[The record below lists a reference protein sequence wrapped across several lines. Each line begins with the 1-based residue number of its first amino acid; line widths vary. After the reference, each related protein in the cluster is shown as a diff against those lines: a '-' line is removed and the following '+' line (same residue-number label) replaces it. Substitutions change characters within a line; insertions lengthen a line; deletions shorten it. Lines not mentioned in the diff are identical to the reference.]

1 MMRRAIR
8 LPMSKEEKVAVR
20 IGTLLSDFSLDLE
33 RVGKHLALSNPH
45 VIYSRAVE
53 VLESAEYNKET
64 AEYDEKLQYYQ
75 QGRLF

>member
-45 VIYSRAVE
+45 VIYSRAME

>member
-8 LPMSKEEKVAVR
+8 LPVSKEEKVAMK

-33 RVGKHLALSNPH
+33 RVGKHLAISNPH

-53 VLESAEYNKET
+53 VLEAAEYNKEN
-64 AEYDEKLQYYQ
+64 AEYNERLQYYE
-75 QGRLF
+75 QGKLF